1 MVLYEKKSVGRCE
14 REERSSGAT
23 MDDELANNVFKRT
36 RKACVPGMRSR
47 DPALLTIST
56 RGRTTADLLATGSHL
71 STLPFQP
78 AHTLLFPLS
87 PHLQKKRKERR
98 EEGSE
103 GENVRKDAFM

>member
-23 MDDELANNVFKRT
+23 MEDELENNVFKRM
-36 RKACVPGMRSR
+36 RRACVPSLSSR
-47 DPALLTIST
+47 DPALLTFTI

-78 AHTLLFPLS
+78 AHTLLFPFS
-87 PHLQKKRKERR
+87 PHCSEKRRDDGR
-98 EEGSE
+98 
-103 GENVRKDAFM
+103 